1 MNPVW
6 EAQTLSYLKL
16 TGERFDCLINFD
28 VSLVKNSIKKII
40 L

>member
-16 TGERFDCLINFD
+16 TGERFGCLINFYM
-28 VSLVKNSIKKII
+28 SLVKNSIKKII

>member
-6 EAQTLSYLKL
+6 EAQALSYLKL
-16 TGERFDCLINFD
+16 TGECFGGLIDFD